1 MPKEGVKKNH
11 RWHQNPSQH
20 PSHGWQD
27 VMDLSQDQSQDESLK
42 AGESGKSH
50 KCRLEKKFTIY
61 FKKNYLKL

>member
-27 VMDLSQDQSQDESLK
+27 VMDLSQDQSQGESPK

-50 KCRLEKKFTIY
+50 KYHLENINNK
-61 FKKNYLKL
+61 YLK